1 MLLDLRCGH
10 QLDKLRDSAAK
21 LGFSS
26 LVESSQSGAGLT
38 NKAVMELSFPE
49 KKGAV
54 PVGASNDAEVFVP
67 AACTPSKSDLA
78 ELEPQPQ
85 RSPDKE

>member
-10 QLDKLRDSAAK
+10 QFDEIHDSAAK

-26 LVESSQSGAGLT
+26 LVESSQSGGGLT
-38 NKAVMELSFPE
+38 NKAVMELSFFE

-54 PVGASNDAEVFVP
+54 PVGASNDAEVF
-67 AACTPSKSDLA
+67 CTRCMYAVEK
-78 ELEPQPQ
+78 
-85 RSPDKE
+85 